1 MLPLG
6 FFAKVVLVTSSGA
19 LSPGPLTAST
29 VAVGTEK
36 GWKAGFWVSVGHTIV
51 EFPLVFLIAIGIVLI
66 FTNPFVRWSVGTIG
80 GLILILLGLFMI
92 RDTKKNFGKSS
103 LNPENTLSESS
114 NSSADGLKNK
124 KSSSKSSLMI
134 GIFLSGLNPY
144 FIVWWIFIGGA
155 LVIEAFEIFG
165 FAGVFLMYFAHVWMD
180 YAFLM
185 ALSYLA
191 YKGKSILT
199 TWGYVAFL
207 IAISVIIII
216 FGIDL
221 LARVNLGLSILPL

>member
-29 VAVGTEK
+29 VAAGTQK

-51 EFPLVFLIAIGIVLI
+51 EFPLVFLIAVGVALI
-66 FTNPFVRWSVGTIG
+66 FANPLVRWSVGTIG
-80 GLILILLGLFMI
+80 GIILILLGLFMV
-92 RDTKKNFGKSS
+92 RDTWKNLKKPDSRNDIDDYTKNSGNHNETDKS
-103 LNPENTLSESS
+103 LF
-114 NSSADGLKNK
+114 
-124 KSSSKSSLMI
+124 KSPLMI
-134 GIFLSGLNPY
+134 GILLSGLNPY

-165 FAGVFLMYFAHVWMD
+165 FTGVFLMYFAHVWMD
-180 YAFLM
+180 YAFLIL
-185 ALSYLA
+185 LSSLA

-199 TWGYVAFL
+199 TRGYAAFL
-207 IAISVIIII
+207 VTISLIIII
-216 FGIDL
+216 FGVDL
-221 LARVNLGLSILPL
+221 LMRVNFGLSILP